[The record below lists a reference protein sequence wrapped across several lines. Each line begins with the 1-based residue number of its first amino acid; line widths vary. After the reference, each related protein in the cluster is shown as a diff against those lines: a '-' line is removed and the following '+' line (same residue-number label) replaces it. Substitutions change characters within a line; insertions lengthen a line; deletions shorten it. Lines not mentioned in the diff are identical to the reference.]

1 LLCVIFGAH
10 LLLFS
15 LISVNENR
23 RNVRRL
29 EETPGILFFVDLP
42 KPNDTQPSTQSSSKR
57 PISTRGA
64 PDNTIT
70 LPPEIEKTDAL
81 IDWDA
86 EASRVA
92 KDAATRIDEE
102 KKLRSLDQHPAGMGP
117 LPPKRSRHK
126 LGDTLHLEGGVILD
140 WVNEGC
146 YYSNQ
151 DAPIAAFGPAL
162 RLQIPI
168 CTGAR
173 GTGGKPLPSLEEWK
187 KERDNR

>member
-1 LLCVIFGAH
+1 
-10 LLLFS
+10 
-15 LISVNENR
+15 
-23 RNVRRL
+23 
-29 EETPGILFFVDLP
+29 
-42 KPNDTQPSTQSSSKR
+42 
-57 PISTRGA
+57 
-64 PDNTIT
+64 
-70 LPPEIEKTDAL
+70 
-81 IDWDA
+81 
-86 EASRVA
+86 
-92 KDAATRIDEE
+92 
-102 KKLRSLDQHPAGMGP
+102 MGP